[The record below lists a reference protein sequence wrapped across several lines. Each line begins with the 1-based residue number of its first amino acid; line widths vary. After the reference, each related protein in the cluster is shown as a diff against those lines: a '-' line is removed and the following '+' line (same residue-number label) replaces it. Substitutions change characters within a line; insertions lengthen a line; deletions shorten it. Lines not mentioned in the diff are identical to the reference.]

1 MPISN
6 PSPTAKPCVATI
18 KIIRFPPHYSYY
30 RICACFPFL
39 HTQASNSQQQGKQQT
54 IVSSTVFSSL
64 LFFMGNC
71 GLLRV
76 LFITLIFFPSFTL
89 PFFILSLPFF
99 CYGFSLQCF
108 STRIQIIC
116 MRTRFI
122 PCFLAAS
129 PFLCF
134 LALCLFCS
142 LVSPCCKC
150 FVFSSLRLREGCCL
164 LLHPAR

>member
-54 IVSSTVFSSL
+54 IVSSTMFSSL

-76 LFITLIFFPSFTL
+76 LFITLIFFLVSPYPFYTLFTVL
-89 PFFILSLPFF
+89 LLR
-99 CYGFSLQCF
+99 FSLQCF
-108 STRIQIIC
+108 SARIQIIC